1 MWHAS
6 KFGICGTGRSCNH
19 MASQRASCHLVPL
32 HDHPQRM
39 LQAEQAQRR
48 LLQARRRTPISGL
61 SSTHS
66 NCASISASTYFSYLA
81 QACQAMITCCTRS
94 AIKPHLCDAE
104 PKDTQL
110 LVTAVCKGIACTGR
124 VAALYRHSRSC
135 RACSSV
141 VFTLCVYVGKSLAG
155 PAAACMMCNKSPMDT
170 AWAAPCAHMAC
181 WACWQLSLQ
190 SKHAC
195 PQCAAPAQ
203 RHQLKQN
210 FFA

>member
-1 MWHAS
+1 MPQLVGRSHATCETPGCIS
-6 KFGICGTGRSCNH
+6 TRQDITLQLSHQTTLQNRLCIGLRGMPPNLAICGTGRSCNH

-48 LLQARRRTPISGL
+48 LLQARRSTPISGL

-66 NCASISASTYFSYLA
+66 ICTSISASTYFSYLA

-110 LVTAVCKGIACTGR
+110 LATAVCKGIACTAR
-124 VAALYRHSRSC
+124 VAA
-135 RACSSV
+135 
-141 VFTLCVYVGKSLAG
+141 
-155 PAAACMMCNKSPMDT
+155 
-170 AWAAPCAHMAC
+170 
-181 WACWQLSLQ
+181 
-190 SKHAC
+190 
-195 PQCAAPAQ
+195 
-203 RHQLKQN
+203 
-210 FFA
+210 